1 MGVSRVAKIVEQGK
15 AAKPPSVVP
24 RRGREI
30 MAVLLFAVGVFTW
43 LSLHTESVG
52 IVGLWVGR
60 YARWLLGL
68 AADLPVLLFL
78 LAGWRCIRGK
88 GKDPAFG
95 RFLTGL
101 GLLIAALLI
110 LIHLQTTDN
119 VAASYIRY
127 SREWLSSPRGT
138 GVIGQYLT
146 LVSLRA
152 FGLSGTYVLIAACLM
167 ISAILLFDVPLF
179 KSVLGVGSWVGRK
192 AASVWRDVKQT
203 WTAAITGVSSWRRR
217 TPRKAADGKSRE
229 AKKAAQPAP
238 KGGSRRPNGQAQSQ
252 VIQEVAASREEGPPS
267 QLVKAEGDAQQEDP
281 GVSLSQPRRIG
292 PFTMPPLDL
301 VRASR
306 IRRSRR
312 QSSDQTDLLE
322 TTLANFGID
331 AHVVDVSHGPTVTR
345 YEVQPP
351 PGIKVSRIVALADD
365 LALALAAP
373 DVRIEAPVP
382 GKSVVGVEVPN
393 REPSPVYLQ
402 DVLESAEFQSHPSCL
417 AMALGKDIAGNPVI
431 ADLKKLPHLLVAGA
445 TGSGKSVCLNAMIA
459 SFLYKSSPEQVQL
472 LLIDP
477 KRVELTVYN
486 GIPHL
491 ICPVVTD
498 PKKAAGALR
507 WAVKEMERRYELF
520 ADAGARNIESYNKW
534 MADNRERYGEGELL
548 PYIVVIIDEL
558 ADLMMVAAADVED
571 SICRLAQMARAAGMC
586 LIIATQRPSVDVI
599 TGLIKANI
607 PSRIAF
613 AVSSQVDSRTILDMA
628 GAERLLGKG
637 DMLYFPVGASK
648 AIRAQ
653 GALVMDKEIEKLVS
667 FWSQQADP
675 DAQEDSIVDLQESV
689 DREVSVEDELF
700 DDAVR
705 LVIDSGQASISM
717 LQRRF
722 RIGYSRAARLIDAM
736 ELKGIVGPH
745 QGSKPRE
752 VLVDDYE
759 DAAVGGDS

>member
-1 MGVSRVAKIVEQGK
+1 MVARTVEYAKTGK
-15 AAKPPSVVP
+15 RPSALS
-24 RRGREI
+24 RRGRDI
-30 MAVLLFAVGVFTW
+30 LGVLLFAAGVFIW

-52 IVGLWVGR
+52 IVGLWVAR

-68 AADLPVLLFL
+68 MADLPVFLSL
-78 LAGWRCIRGK
+78 LAGCLCVWGK
-88 GKDPAFG
+88 GKDTAWG
-95 RFLTGL
+95 RILTGL
-101 GLLIAALLI
+101 TLFTGALLV
-110 LIHLQTTDN
+110 LIHLQTTDG
-119 VAASYIRY
+119 VPAGYIRY
-127 SREWLSSPRGT
+127 SREVFSRPRGT

-146 LVSLRA
+146 SVSLQA
-152 FGLSGTYVLIAACLM
+152 FGLGGTYVLIVTCLL
-167 ISAILLFDVPLF
+167 IAVILLVDVPLF
-179 KSVLGVGSWVGRK
+179 RSVVGAGSWVFGK
-192 AASVWRDVKQT
+192 TASAWRNLKET
-203 WTAAITGVSSWRRR
+203 WTAAAAVVSSWKRKSR
-217 TPRKAADGKSRE
+217 TKAAVGKSRE
-229 AKKAAQPAP
+229 GKRPAQGDV
-238 KGGSRRPNGQAQSQ
+238 KRGSRQ
-252 VIQEVAASREEGPPS
+252 VKDQDGDHAVREVAASRDDGSRMES
-267 QLVKAEGDAQQEDP
+267 AAAEAGIEPDVSDA
-281 GVSLSQPRRIG
+281 SFSQPRRVG
-292 PFTMPPLDL
+292 PFTLPPLDL
-301 VRASR
+301 LRPSR
-306 IRRSRR
+306 TRKPQR
-312 QSSDQTDLLE
+312 QFNDQTALLE
-322 TTLANFGID
+322 TTLASFGIE
-331 AHVVDVSHGPTVTR
+331 AQVVDVCHGPTITR
-345 YEVQPP
+345 YEIQPP

-393 REPSPVYLQ
+393 PEPSIVYLYE
-402 DVLESAEFQSHPSCL
+402 VLESPEFQNHPSCL
-417 AMALGKDIAGNPVI
+417 AMALGKDIAGNPVV

-459 SFLYKSSPEQVQL
+459 SFLYKATPEQVQL
-472 LLIDP
+472 LMVDP

-486 GIPHL
+486 GVPHL

-498 PKKAAGALR
+498 PKKAAAALR
-507 WAVKEMERRYELF
+507 WAVREMERRYELF
-520 ADAGARNIESYNKW
+520 ADAGVRNIESYNKW
-534 MADNRERYGEGELL
+534 MIDNRERYGEGELL

-558 ADLMMVAAADVED
+558 ADLMMVAAAEVED
-571 SICRLAQMARAAGMC
+571 AICRLAQMARAAGMC

-653 GALVMDKEIEKLVS
+653 GALILEKDIEKLVN

-675 DAQEDSIVDLQESV
+675 NNQEESRVNLDESV
-689 DREVSVEDELF
+689 DREVSIEDELF

-705 LVIDSGQASISM
+705 LVIESGQASISM

-752 VLVDDYE
+752 VLVHNYE
-759 DAAVGGDS
+759 EIAAGGES